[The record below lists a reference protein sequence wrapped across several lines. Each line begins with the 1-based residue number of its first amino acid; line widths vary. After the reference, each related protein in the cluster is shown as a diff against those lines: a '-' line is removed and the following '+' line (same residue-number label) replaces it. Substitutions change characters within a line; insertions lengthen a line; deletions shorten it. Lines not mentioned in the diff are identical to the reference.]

1 MTHLGCARP
10 QAAPGED
17 LQTVERS
24 EFTAREHDIVAVYV
38 DPPEQGRVI
47 GQCVARHRHQEL
59 GRFLNKINRETP
71 AGLSMA
77 GELSAFIGVR
87 P

>member
-1 MTHLGCARP
+1 M
-10 QAAPGED
+10 
-17 LQTVERS
+17 
-24 EFTAREHDIVAVYV
+24 AVYV